1 MTLAELIA
9 ALRRGDAS
17 PDVQRRAAD
26 LLTDLLTR
34 LQPPKRSR
42 GRPPKPYD
50 AKLAK
55 AITLIEAV
63 EAKTVELGGREKAFQ
78 AIATA
83 TGTMASSVRRDY
95 YGAKRLE
102 LEDWISS
109 VFETEDDQKSS
120 E

>member
-1 MTLAELIA
+1 VTLAELIA

-17 PDVQRRAAD
+17 PDAQRRAA
-26 LLTDLLTR
+26 DLLTR

-55 AITLIEAV
+55 AITLIETV
-63 EAKTVELGGREKAFQ
+63 GAKTVELGGRAKAFQ